1 MRSAFLAFLYSILMR
16 GFLRIIVGV
25 KYINKEVI
33 SKEDQFIIVSNH
45 NSHLDTMAL
54 MSSLTFRQLSKTHP
68 IAAGDYFG
76 DSLTKSFITRL
87 FTNAILIRRTK
98 DGSSENPIDMM
109 SRALSEGRSLILF
122 PEGSRGEPEKMQE
135 FKKGIGILLQKHPN
149 IKYIPVYMR
158 GMGKVLPKGE
168 KLLVPFDTYVMF
180 GEPSTTKA
188 AEIEDIVKEVE
199 GKIMELRATFIKP
212 IANSEEE

>member
-33 SKEDQFIIVSNH
+33 SKEKQFIIVSNH

-54 MSSLTFRQLSKTHP
+54 MSSLSFRQLSKTHP

-98 DGSSENPIDMM
+98 DGNSENPIDMM

-135 FKKGIGILLQKHPN
+135 FKKGIGILLQKHPEIN
-149 IKYIPVYMR
+149 YIPVYMR

-168 KLLVPFDTYVMF
+168 KLLVPFDTYVLF

-188 AEIEDIVKEVE
+188 VEIPEIVQEVE
-199 GKIMELRATFIKP
+199 GKIMALRATFIQP
-212 IANSEEE
+212 VEETKD

>member
-33 SKEDQFIIVSNH
+33 SKEKQFIIVSNH

-76 DSLTKSFITRL
+76 DSVTKSFITRL

-98 DGSSENPIDMM
+98 DGNNENPIDMM

-135 FKKGIGILLQKHPN
+135 FKKGIGILLQKHPE

-168 KLLVPFDTYVMF
+168 KLLVPFDTYVLF

-188 AEIEDIVKEVE
+188 AEISEIVQEVE
-199 GKIMELRATFIKP
+199 GKIMALRATFIQP
-212 IANSEEE
+212 VEEAND

>member
-33 SKEDQFIIVSNH
+33 NKEKQFIIVSNH

-54 MSSLTFRQLSKTHP
+54 MSSLSFRQLSKTHP

-76 DSLTKSFITRL
+76 DSVTKSFITRL

-98 DGSSENPIDMM
+98 DGSSENPIEMM

-135 FKKGIGILLQKHPN
+135 FKKGIGILLQKHPD

-188 AEIEDIVKEVE
+188 AEIEEIVKEVE
-199 GKIMELRATFIKP
+199 GRIMELRATFIKP

>member
-33 SKEDQFIIVSNH
+33 RKEKQFIIVSNH

-76 DSLTKSFITRL
+76 DSVTKSFITRL

-98 DGSSENPIDMM
+98 DGNSENPIDMM

-122 PEGSRGEPEKMQE
+122 PEGSRGEPEQMQE
-135 FKKGIGILLQKHPN
+135 FKKGIGILLQKHPE

-168 KLLVPFDTYVMF
+168 KLLVPFDSYVLF

-188 AEIEDIVKEVE
+188 LEIPEIVQEVE
-199 GKIMELRATFIKP
+199 GKIMALRATFIQP
-212 IANSEEE
+212 VEETKD

>member
-33 SKEDQFIIVSNH
+33 SKEKQFIIVSNH

-76 DSLTKSFITRL
+76 DSVTKSFITRL

-98 DGSSENPIDMM
+98 DGNSENPIDMM

-135 FKKGIGILLQKHPN
+135 FKKGIGILLQKHPE

-168 KLLVPFDTYVMF
+168 KLLVPFDTYVLF

-188 AEIEDIVKEVE
+188 AEIPEIVQEVE
-199 GKIMELRATFIKP
+199 GKIMALRATFIQP
-212 IANSEEE
+212 LEETKD

>member
-33 SKEDQFIIVSNH
+33 SKEKQFIIVSNH

-76 DSLTKSFITRL
+76 DSVAKSFITRL

-98 DGSSENPIDMM
+98 DGNSENPIDMM

-135 FKKGIGILLQKHPN
+135 FKKGIGILLQKHPD

-168 KLLVPFDTYVMF
+168 KLLVPFDTYVLF

-188 AEIEDIVKEVE
+188 AEITGIVQEVE
-199 GKIMELRATFIKP
+199 GKIMALRATFIQP
-212 IANSEEE
+212 VEETKD

>member
-33 SKEDQFIIVSNH
+33 SKEKQFIIVSNH

-76 DSLTKSFITRL
+76 DSVTKSFITCL

-98 DGSSENPIDMM
+98 DGNNENPIDMM

-135 FKKGIGILLQKHPN
+135 FKKGIGILLQKHPE

-168 KLLVPFDTYVMF
+168 KLLVPFDTYVLF

-188 AEIEDIVKEVE
+188 TEIPEIVQEVE
-199 GKIMELRATFIKP
+199 GKIMALRATFIQP
-212 IANSEEE
+212 VEETKD

>member
-33 SKEDQFIIVSNH
+33 SKEKQFIIVSNH

-76 DSLTKSFITRL
+76 DSVTKSFITRL

-98 DGSSENPIDMM
+98 DGNSENPIDMM

-135 FKKGIGILLQKHPN
+135 FKKGIGILLQKHPE

-168 KLLVPFDTYVMF
+168 KLLVPFDTYVLF

-188 AEIEDIVKEVE
+188 AEISEIVQEVE
-199 GKIMELRATFIKP
+199 GKIMALRATFIQP
-212 IANSEEE
+212 AEETKD